1 MVALEVET
9 DYLRLKQ
16 ALLTPDLDATQEGT
30 IFREIKF
37 LIRSS
42 FNEVHV
48 LFVPRACNQVAH
60 RLASEGARLENG
72 NKCVWQESIP
82 DFVTGLLAN
91 DLSVVSV

>member
-9 DYLRLKQ
+9 DCLQLKQ
-16 ALLTPDLDATQEGT
+16 TLLTPDMDAARKGT

-48 LFVPRACNQVAH
+48 LFAHRACNQVAH
-60 RLASEGARLENG
+60 RLASEGDRLDTIR
-72 NKCVWQESIP
+72 K
-82 DFVTGLLAN
+82 
-91 DLSVVSV
+91 